1 MEEAATGKN
10 TGTRFWNFL
19 DNFKGDKVIWMI
31 VLLLILI
38 SLITTF
44 ASASGLAKGDTTRL
58 DIFFS
63 QFKLACAGLAI
74 IIVCYNIPGIGYIR
88 FFSSTGF
95 FVSLLLLFCL
105 IAGIGTININGA
117 ERALQVGGMQIY
129 IFEVIKVAMVMYL
142 AWAIDSYRKDSF
154 KLPRIMSLISPRLTF
169 FEKPAAKRIIYIY
182 LPVIAVIGGMFKGGI
197 SSTLFTGLIM
207 FLIILIGGMPKKEIF
222 GALGAG
228 CCLIGLFVGM
238 YFASDG
244 EMFPRIGTGVNR
256 LTLHREYRIIEEEN
270 RLQALEE
277 ARGGSHRWS
286 ADYMDAIDRIRQ
298 PESAK
303 LAVKEG
309 GLIGKGPGNST
320 QKYSVY
326 AIFSDYIYSF
336 IIEEYGLIG
345 GIIVLMLYVSLL
357 ARGSL
362 IVELCDSC
370 FAKIAVAGLVLLI
383 TGQAFMHMMINVNLG
398 PLTGQTLPMVSHG
411 SSSFLSFSV
420 AFGVL
425 LSISRLARKNM
436 DAKMAE
442 METARAEAAAA
453 AGEDEAEDDII
464 TENTGKDEYLQ

>member
-1 MEEAATGKN
+1 
-10 TGTRFWNFL
+10 
-19 DNFKGDKVIWMI
+19 
-31 VLLLILI
+31 
-38 SLITTF
+38 
-44 ASASGLAKGDTTRL
+44 
-58 DIFFS
+58 
-63 QFKLACAGLAI
+63 
-74 IIVCYNIPGIGYIR
+74 
-88 FFSSTGF
+88 
-95 FVSLLLLFCL
+95 
-105 IAGIGTININGA
+105 
-117 ERALQVGGMQIY
+117 
-129 IFEVIKVAMVMYL
+129 
-142 AWAIDSYRKDSF
+142 
-154 KLPRIMSLISPRLTF
+154 
-169 FEKPAAKRIIYIY
+169 
-182 LPVIAVIGGMFKGGI
+182 
-197 SSTLFTGLIM
+197 
-207 FLIILIGGMPKKEIF
+207 
-222 GALGAG
+222 
-228 CCLIGLFVGM
+228 
-238 YFASDG
+238 
-244 EMFPRIGTGVNR
+244 
-256 LTLHREYRIIEEEN
+256 
-270 RLQALEE
+270 
-277 ARGGSHRWS
+277 
-286 ADYMDAIDRIRQ
+286 MDAIDRIRQ

-442 METARAEAAAA
+442 MEMARAEAAA
-453 AGEDEAEDDII
+453 AGEDEAEDDIV

>member
-1 MEEAATGKN
+1 MDEKKIQRG
-10 TGTRFWNFL
+10 FWSFF

-38 SLITTF
+38 SLVTIF
-44 ASASGLAKGDTTRL
+44 ASASGLAKGDTSRL

-74 IIVCYNIPGIGYIR
+74 IILCYNIPSIGFIR
-88 FFSSTGF
+88 LFSQTGF
-95 FVSLLLLFCL
+95 FVSAVLLFCL

-117 ERALQVGGMQIY
+117 ERALQIGGMQVY

-154 KLPRIMSLISPRLTF
+154 KLPRIMSLISPRLSF

-442 METARAEAAAA
+442 MEMARAEAAAA
-453 AGEDEAEDDII
+453 ACEDEAEDDIV